1 MPMKHFHSKL
11 FTPGPVEV
19 RPEILNAMATPQIH
33 HRSPECAD
41 LYAELQPKLK
51 KFLFTDQT
59 VFLFTS
65 SSTGAMEA
73 AVQNT
78 VRKKCLNLV
87 NGAFSKRWHQ
97 ITQACGLPCEALENP
112 WDKAFKPEQVEEKLS
127 SGEFDAVTLVYNE
140 TSTGLLNPLPEI
152 AEVVHR
158 FPDVMLLVDAVS
170 AMGGVKIEFDRLGL
184 DVLLAG
190 VQKAIALPPG
200 LTVCAV
206 SDRALARAEE
216 VKPRT
221 YYFSFPVMLKYH
233 KKNQTPSTPST
244 AHMFALN
251 AQLDAM
257 FAEGLE
263 RRFARHEEMARLVQT
278 WAKEKFD
285 IYPEEGYWSKTL
297 TCVANTRG
305 IDVAA
310 LNNTLVEEHGMRIAN
325 GYGELKEK
333 TFRIAHMGDLTTA
346 DIRGLLATI
355 DMILGI

>member
-1 MPMKHFHSKL
+1 
-11 FTPGPVEV
+11 
-19 RPEILNAMATPQIH
+19 
-33 HRSPECAD
+33 
-41 LYAELQPKLK
+41 
-51 KFLFTDQT
+51 
-59 VFLFTS
+59 
-65 SSTGAMEA
+65 
-73 AVQNT
+73 
-78 VRKKCLNLV
+78 
-87 NGAFSKRWHQ
+87 
-97 ITQACGLPCEALENP
+97 
-112 WDKAFKPEQVEEKLS
+112 
-127 SGEFDAVTLVYNE
+127 
-140 TSTGLLNPLPEI
+140 
-152 AEVVHR
+152 VVHR
-158 FPDVMLLVDAVS
+158 FPDVLLLVDAVS

-216 VKPRT
+216 VNPKT

-251 AQLDAM
+251 EQLDAM

-285 IYPEEGYWSKTL
+285 IFPEDGYWSKTL
-297 TCVANTRG
+297 TCVVNTRG

-310 LNNTLVEEHGMRIAN
+310 LNKTLVEEHGMRIAN
-325 GYGELKEK
+325 GYGDLKEK
-333 TFRIAHMGDLTTA
+333 TFRIAHMGDITTA

>member
-1 MPMKHFHSKL
+1 MKHFHSKL

-19 RPEILNAMATPQIH
+19 RPEILLAMATPQIH

-51 KFLFTDQT
+51 KFLYTDQT

-87 NGAFSKRWHQ
+87 NGAFAGRWHQ
-97 ITQACGLPCEALENP
+97 ITQACGLPCEALEVP
-112 WDKAFKPEQVEEKLS
+112 WDKAIKPEQVEEKLAT
-127 SGEFDAVTLVYNE
+127 GEFDAVTLVYNE
-140 TSTGLLNPLPEI
+140 TSTGMLNPLPEI

-200 LTVCAV
+200 LTICAV
-206 SDRALARAEE
+206 SDRALKRAEE
-216 VKPRT
+216 VKPKT

-233 KKNQTPSTPST
+233 NKNQTPSTPST

-263 RRFARHEEMARLVQT
+263 RRFARHEEMASLVQA

-297 TCVANTRG
+297 TCVVNTRG

-310 LNNTLVEEHGMRIAN
+310 LNKTLVEEHGMRIAN
-325 GYGELKEK
+325 GYGDLKEK